1 MMITFTRNPFLK
13 SFKPS
18 ATLVLLSLFVNANLT
33 SAQNNSKDPAQGVPP
48 PKQASQEEQ
57 KASDI
62 EIRQKIYELENSG
75 GDPIEIQ
82 KQKLSLLKSAGIKV
96 DLSLTELD
104 YSFQPKYIPMAQ
116 YENWKSIATAYSPSV
131 TKYIVFINQGY
142 FLDYNNYTDR
152 AINKKIADLGFLNP
166 IDENAALKYILPD
179 LTLFANNLPQ
189 GASLVSNL
197 KLYFAAHPDLYVMLP
212 QDVIAKTKSDS
223 GIKSLA
229 KSQESAKKN

>member
-33 SAQNNSKDPAQGVPP
+33 SAQNNSKDPVQGMPP
-48 PKQASQEEQ
+48 PKQASLNEQ
-57 KASDI
+57 KATDI

-82 KQKLSLLKSAGIKV
+82 KQKLDILKASGIKV
-96 DLSLTELD
+96 DVSLAELD

-116 YENWKSIATAYSPSV
+116 FENWKAIATPFSPIV
-131 TKYIVFINQGY
+131 TKHIVIINQGY

-166 IDENAALKYILPD
+166 VDENTALKYILPD
-179 LTLFANNLPQ
+179 LTLMANTLPE

-197 KLYFAAHPDLYVMLP
+197 KLYFAAHPELYYMLP
-212 QDVIAKTKSDS
+212 SEISVKTRNDS
-223 GIKSLA
+223 GVQSL
-229 KSQESAKKN
+229 KKMQEAAKKN